1 MRFNNPLTK
10 KDLEILENY
19 SHRAGLSAEQWNGIQ
34 QAYTEKGRC
43 YHTLQHLLF
52 MFQVLEQAE
61 VAMRK
66 TLLQAI
72 FYHDIVYS
80 PLKKDNEKKSA
91 DYALKIL
98 KESISPAEAKQL
110 EAWILATQDHHPRTE
125 NAQELFLLDADLA
138 VLGAAPSIYQNYRE
152 TVRKEYRL
160 VPGLLYRKGRRKIL
174 LHFLNF
180 ETIYYT
186 PFFKTHYEEQAR
198 ENLKRELATL

>member
-1 MRFNNPLTK
+1 MCFNSPLIK
-10 KDLEILENY
+10 KDLETLENY
-19 SHRAGLSAEQWNGIQ
+19 SHRAELSAEQWNGIQ
-34 QAYTEKGRC
+34 QAYSEKGRY

-52 MFQVLEQAE
+52 MFQALERAE
-61 VAMRK
+61 VVMSK

-91 DYALKIL
+91 NYALETL
-98 KESISPAEAKQL
+98 KDLTLNEATQL
-110 EAWILATQDHHPRTE
+110 EAWILATQDHRPRTE
-125 NAQELFLLDADLA
+125 NIQELFLLDADLA

-152 TVRKEYRL
+152 TVRQEYRL
-160 VPGLLYRKGRRKIL
+160 VPGLLYRKGRRKVL

-186 PFFKTHYEEQAR
+186 PFFKTHYEAQAR
-198 ENLKRELATL
+198 ENLKSELATL